1 MSAEA
6 FISLLAV
13 AGVGLLWLAY
23 CAGYENGQ
31 L

>member
-6 FISLLAV
+6 IISVVCLSV
-13 AGVGLLWLAY
+13 IGLVWLAY
-23 CAGYENGQ
+23 CAGYENGR

>member
-6 FISLLAV
+6 FISLLTL
-13 AGVGLLWLAY
+13 AGLALLWLAY
-23 CAGYENGQ
+23 CAGYENGS